1 LTVRDLAGCVPRG
14 IGITAEERRD
24 LEQYFLSVASLA
36 GTL

>member
-1 LTVRDLAGCVPRG
+1 VRAAG
-14 IGITAEERRD
+14 ISIASDERRD